1 MQTVMNE
8 ELAQWF
14 AQNDY
19 FYIMHR
25 FDEEARI
32 PFIKKMQD
40 EGLFASISVG
50 VKENEFKFIEELAS
64 KSLVPEYITIDI
76 AHGHS
81 DSVINMIKHIKNHIP
96 KSFVIAGN
104 VGTPEGVR
112 ELENAGA
119 DATKVGIGPGRVCIT
134 KIKTGFGTGGWQLAA
149 LNICSKAARKPIIAD
164 GGLRTHGDIAK
175 SIRFGASMVMIG
187 SLFAAHEESPGET
200 VELEGKKYKE
210 YFGSASEFQKGEHKN
225 VEGKKCLLNIKVH

>member
-1 MQTVMNE
+1 MQN
-8 ELAQWF
+8 
-14 AQNDY
+14 
-19 FYIMHR
+19 
-25 FDEEARI
+25 
-32 PFIKKMQD
+32 

-50 VKENEFKFIEELAS
+50 VKDNEFKFVEELAS
-64 KSLVPEYITIDI
+64 ESLVPEYITIDI

-81 DSVINMIKHIKNHIP
+81 DSVINMIKHIKTYLP
-96 KSFVIAGN
+96 ESFVIAGN

-200 VELEGKKYKE
+200 VELEGK
-210 YFGSASEFQKGEHKN
+210 
-225 VEGKKCLLNIKVH
+225 NIKSILVVLQNSKKVNIKMLKVKRCL